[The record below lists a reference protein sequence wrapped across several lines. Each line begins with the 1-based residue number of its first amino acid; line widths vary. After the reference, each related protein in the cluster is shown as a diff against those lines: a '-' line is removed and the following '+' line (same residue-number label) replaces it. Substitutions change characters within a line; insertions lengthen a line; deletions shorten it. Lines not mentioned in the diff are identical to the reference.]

1 MGEKSEQKKE
11 KEISGIEEVPQFAT
25 GISIAAGRGGII
37 VLSFLFTPPED
48 EKKVQVI
55 SRTILPLEVAEALVQ
70 SLNDTLK
77 KLREIEKKEEKKP
90 ET

>member
-70 SLNDTLK
+70 SLSDALK
-77 KLREIEKKEEKKP
+77 KMREIKEKEEKKN
-90 ET
+90 

>member
-1 MGEKSEQKKE
+1 MREKSEQKKE

-48 EKKVQVI
+48 EKKVQVV

-70 SLNDTLK
+70 SLSDALK
-77 KLREIEKKEEKKP
+77 KMREIEEEEKKKA
-90 ET
+90 